1 MAAFVPME
9 TGAAAG
15 ADGSGRVSAGAA
27 AGPGTRGALGWC
39 AGHLVGGVVFGLGV
53 GGKAKQEGKREVKN
67 PDPDSLVSE
76 EARRAR
82 GVPNLL
88 YSSP

>member
-1 MAAFVPME
+1 ME

-15 ADGSGRVSAGAA
+15 ADGSGRVSAGAG
-27 AGPGTRGALGWC
+27 GPGTRGDLGWS
-39 AGHLVGGVVFGLGV
+39 AGRLLGGVGFALGV

-67 PDPDSLVSE
+67 PDPDSLVSG